1 MATDKISQKFFTFT
15 NDTSHLG
22 AVRDFVSEGIQ
33 EGGFPEAMSNRIKV
47 AVDEAVTN
55 VVEHAFKGVEAGK
68 GEIKLKQTVDATS
81 YCITIEDNGLSFD
94 SDRSSQQQ
102 EIDIRKHVE
111 AGHSGGLGIFFMRQ
125 VMDVVDYQYEANVC
139 NRLMLIKYAD
149 EA

>member
-1 MATDKISQKFFTFT
+1 MGTDKISQKFFSFS
-15 NDTSHLG
+15 NDTSQLG
-22 AVRDFVSEGIQ
+22 AVRDFVSDGIK
-33 EGGFPEAMSNRIKV
+33 EGGFPDTFTNRIMV

-55 VVEHAFKGVEAGK
+55 VVEHAFKGVEAGE
-68 GEIKLKQTVDATS
+68 GEIKLKQTVDADS

-94 SDRSSQQQ
+94 SNRSAQQE

-139 NRLMLIKYAD
+139 NRLMLIKYAS
-149 EA
+149 EG